1 MRKKG
6 GTCIITLYSSLS
18 IYAAFA
24 AAVEAQGEPPCRKE
38 GQNMQKDETI
48 LIYQIYNRAY
58 DGPSAGNSLLSAARR
73 EYFTSGGHVS
83 RKESSV
89 ASGEKISSVCKIGKN
104 SFVWSRKCEKQ
115 LLQKAFTDESGY
127 YVASWNRRG
136 SLVSKMRFSKD
147 HRWISTAYYAEG
159 MENTPVTVLRPQEGG
174 DGIVLL
180 EWDADTRKYKRTFL
194 EASPMRRGS
203 VEQSLTDARLG
214 APQIYAE
221 TSIGDFCYCT
231 PEEAQL
237 RETLMKGTVET
248 LPEDITL
255 RTEHLEEENPV
266 ASFTYIENKN
276 APEQEPEKTSPPVVE
291 PEPEEAVLTM
301 ESFAVDESFTPEEP
315 TIPSDDYAADH
326 ELLSIDPGEKE
337 TEKLPPMIPEQELP
351 LPALNS
357 GLSQLLKLV
366 QEELK
371 AQQHPPVREEP
382 KEPPQPVVR
391 EPAPGQSG
399 RYSVASKNRHGVVVH
414 APELEQ
420 KSAAQEEDPGW
431 RVPETP
437 AQSVKQIIIS
447 AEESYAYFGE
457 LLNGLREGQG
467 RTEMQSGHTAY
478 EGGYRADQRD
488 GFGTYYYK
496 SGKIC
501 YVGDWK
507 QNLRHGQGISF
518 SSRDGS
524 VFVGKWKDN
533 VPTGSGTAF
542 DAEGNLIY
550 TGEWKDG
557 KRDGYGTE
565 YRGGAVRYAGEWKE
579 DRYNGKGTL
588 TLANGTVLS
597 GLFADGKAQGLEEL
611 L

>member
-1 MRKKG
+1 
-6 GTCIITLYSSLS
+6 
-18 IYAAFA
+18 
-24 AAVEAQGEPPCRKE
+24 
-38 GQNMQKDETI
+38 MQKDGTI
-48 LIYQIYNRAY
+48 LIYQIYNRAC
-58 DGPSAGNSLLSAARR
+58 DGPSAGNSLLSEARR

-83 RKESSV
+83 RKENSV
-89 ASGEKISSVCKIGKN
+89 ASGEKISSICKIGKN

-115 LLQKAFTDESGY
+115 LLQKAFIDGNGY

-136 SLVSKMRFSKD
+136 GLVSKMRFSRD
-147 HRWISTAYYAEG
+147 HRWVSTAYYAEG
-159 MENTPVTVLRPQEGG
+159 MENTPVTVLSPQENG

-180 EWDADTRKYKRTFL
+180 EWDTDTRKYKRTL
-194 EASPMRRGS
+194 LQASPMRRGS
-203 VEQSLTDARLG
+203 VEQSLADARLG
-214 APQIYAE
+214 EPQIYAE
-221 TSIGDFCYCT
+221 TSAGDFCYCT
-231 PEEAQL
+231 PEEARL
-237 RETLMKGTVET
+237 RETLMKGAAET

-255 RTEHLEEENPV
+255 RTEDLEETNPF

-276 APEQEPEKTSPPVVE
+276 VENKSESAQEPEKVPARPIVE

-301 ESFAVDESFTPEEP
+301 DAFAVDESFAPEEKAV
-315 TIPSDDYAADH
+315 PSDDYAADH

-337 TEKLPPMIPEQELP
+337 TEKLRISEQELP

-371 AQQHPPVREEP
+371 AQQNPPTREEP
-382 KEPPQPVVR
+382 KEPPQPIVR

-420 KSAAQEEDPGW
+420 KSAAQEEGPGW
-431 RVPETP
+431 RVPESP
-437 AQSVKQIIIS
+437 APSVKQIIIS

-467 RTEMQSGHTAY
+467 RTEMQNGHTAY
-478 EGGYRADQRD
+478 EGGYCADQRD

-557 KRDGYGTE
+557 KRNGYGTE
-565 YRGGAVRYAGEWKE
+565 YRSGAVRYAGEWKE
-579 DRYNGKGTL
+579 DRYHGSGTL

-597 GLFADGKAQGLEEL
+597 GQFADGKAQGLEEL